1 MTIHKA
7 VQGSTASGLTQ
18 DLLWKLSIILE
29 SPIMAQSVEDIPSK
43 IQWLEALQATNL
55 KNQDEP
61 KKNHHH
67 NLETEQ
73 GAIDSQ
79 IDSYTGKLSNAGVN
93 YVEQLKKD
101 QEAYHILCCRLYDE
115 IGQLETCLL
124 ILKDEIHALKN
135 KN

>member
-1 MTIHKA
+1 
-7 VQGSTASGLTQ
+7 
-18 DLLWKLSIILE
+18 
-29 SPIMAQSVEDIPSK
+29 MAQSVDDIQSK
-43 IQWLEALQATNL
+43 IQWLEAQATIM
-55 KNQDEP
+55 KNKLEQ
-61 KKNHHH
+61 KKTRHH
-67 NLETEQ
+67 NLETER

-79 IDSYTGKLSNAGVN
+79 IDSFKGKLSNAGVN

-135 KN
+135 KNWYREN